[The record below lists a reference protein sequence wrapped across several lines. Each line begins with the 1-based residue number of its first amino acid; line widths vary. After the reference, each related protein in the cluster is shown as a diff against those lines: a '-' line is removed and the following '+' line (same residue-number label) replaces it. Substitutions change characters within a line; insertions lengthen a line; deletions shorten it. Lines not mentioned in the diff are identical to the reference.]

1 MCTPEHSDDAGP
13 AVPGHNP
20 NTGPLGVDALFGELQ
35 AELRH
40 LAGIVFAD
48 QGKVHTLQP
57 TALVNEI
64 WLKLSGHVNTVD
76 SRAHFFALAAKAMRQ
91 VLTDHARRA
100 KREKRGGNAFR
111 LTFADNQFMAVDD
124 EIDLVTFNDALEH
137 LGTLNE
143 RHAKVA
149 ELRLLGSLSVQEIA
163 ELLDINERTV
173 KRDWQSAR
181 LWLLGELYP
190 S

>member
-1 MCTPEHSDDAGP
+1 MGTPANSNDPKKRQSGTA
-13 AVPGHNP
+13 PGS
-20 NTGPLGVDALFGELQ
+20 LQVEALFNELY
-35 AELRH
+35 AEIRS
-40 LAGIVFAD
+40 LAGNVFAD

-64 WLKLSGHVNTVD
+64 WIKLSGSINNVENRT
-76 SRAHFFALAAKAMRQ
+76 HFFALAAKAMRQ
-91 VLTDHARRA
+91 VLTDHARHA

-111 LTFADNQFMAVDD
+111 LTFSDNQFIAVGD

-137 LGTLNE
+137 LSTLNE

-163 ELLDINERTV
+163 NLLDINERTV
-173 KRDWQSAR
+173 KRDWQAAR

>member
-1 MCTPEHSDDAGP
+1 MDTPDHHDEPKPNQPGTAAGSFE
-13 AVPGHNP
+13 VQ
-20 NTGPLGVDALFGELQ
+20 ALFDELHV
-35 AELRH
+35 ELRN

-64 WLKLSGHVNTVD
+64 WLKLSGSVGKVQD
-76 SRAHFFALAAKAMRQ
+76 RAHFFALAAKAMRQ

-111 LTFADNQFMAVDD
+111 LTFSDNQFMATGE
-124 EIDLVTFNDALEH
+124 EIDLITFNDALEH
-137 LGTLNE
+137 LSTLNE

-163 ELLDINERTV
+163 ELLEINERTV
-173 KRDWQSAR
+173 KRDWQAAR